1 MARDDATEGGL
12 RRGLALRGAGGVAH
26 PLVAANGAGV
36 ARSDDN
42 YDEAAAG
49 VRATTGL
56 MLQRASGLVF
66 ALGML
71 YGKLRTRRARRGDQ
85 MVTGATP
92 AVSSAEVSFGLN
104 GGGGYEA
111 KMTRGREGN
120 RPEAHMVA

>member
-1 MARDDATEGGL
+1 MRIQRWRRMELGWPEAT
-12 RRGLALRGAGGVAH
+12 ATTTT
-26 PLVAANGAGV
+26 
-36 ARSDDN
+36 
-42 YDEAAAG
+42 AAAG

-92 AVSSAEVSFGLN
+92 VASSAEVSFGLN